1 MEGKEVEEGVPM
13 ANIVQRGPN
22 VTPLAEQQAAPRP
35 PVKSSRPH
43 PWELVLHP
51 LKTLRFVNDLRRDR
65 RISWLR
71 KLLYVGPLVLLL
83 GALLLPESIL
93 AAVVALALPV
103 VGPIANLPADAA
115 VDWAFLGIAAYALLG
130 ILPHTIVAE
139 HHAELFHPGRIAQQ
153 RKRL

>member
-1 MEGKEVEEGVPM
+1 M
-13 ANIVQRGPN
+13 ANSERRSAD
-22 VTPLAEQQAAPRP
+22 VTPLAEQQATPLP
-35 PVKSSRPH
+35 PVKSASPH
-43 PWELVLHP
+43 LWEMVLHP
-51 LKTLRFVNDLRRDR
+51 FKTLRFVNDLRTDS

-71 KLLYVGPLVLLL
+71 KLLYLGPLLLLL

-93 AAVVALALPV
+93 AAAVAVALPV

-139 HHAELFHPGRIAQQ
+139 HHAELFHPGRIARQ
-153 RKRL
+153 RKRR

>member
-1 MEGKEVEEGVPM
+1 MDD
-13 ANIVQRGPN
+13 I
-22 VTPLAEQQAAPRP
+22 APRGSHFTHRGEQPATPPP
-35 PVKSSRPH
+35 PVKSTSPH
-43 PWELVLHP
+43 PWEMVLHP
-51 LKTLRFVNDLRRDR
+51 FKTLRFVNDLRTDS

-93 AAVVALALPV
+93 AAAVAIALPV

-115 VDWAFLGIAAYALLG
+115 IDWAFLGIAAYALLG

-139 HHAELFHPGRIAQQ
+139 HHAELFHPGRLARQ
-153 RKRL
+153 RNRR